1 MPRRFVSCTATT
13 VLFVAIAQCAAAQ
26 SFRPPRTLE
35 GKPDLQGFWTNS
47 SVTQLERPAG
57 VTKLV
62 LTAQEAQ
69 TMSMADDRASRVRA
83 ELGPNPPSNT
93 QLDGAD
99 LAAGRGYNAFWIDPG
114 LVVGRVRGEYRSS
127 WIVFP
132 ENGRI
137 PYTTSGRAHATRARQ
152 NADNYD
158 GPEGRPLG
166 DRCLATTGRTG
177 PPMVNGLYN
186 NNYQIV
192 QTATHVL
199 ILSEMVHH
207 ARIVRL
213 NGTHMPGHVRPLFG
227 DSIGWWDG
235 DTLVVETTNFNP
247 LHERFPH
254 PVYLTATG
262 KVTERFTRYSREQI
276 FYAYTVED
284 PALYSHPWRGEASFN
299 ASPQPLFEYACHE
312 GNYAMLGILGG
323 AREAEKRTA
332 K

>member
-1 MPRRFVSCTATT
+1 M
-13 VLFVAIAQCAAAQ
+13 Q
-26 SFRPPRTLE
+26 
-35 GKPDLQGFWTNS
+35 
-47 SVTQLERPAG
+47 
-57 VTKLV
+57 
-62 LTAQEAQ
+62 
-69 TMSMADDRASRVRA
+69 MSMRDDRASRVRA

-114 LVVGRVRGEYRSS
+114 LTVGRVKGEYRSS

-137 PYTTSGRAHATRARQ
+137 PYSDAGREHVARARKL
-152 NADNYD
+152 ADNYD

-177 PPMVNGLYN
+177 PPMANGLYN
-186 NNYQIV
+186 NNYRIV
-192 QTATHVL
+192 QTDTHVV

-207 ARIVRL
+207 ARVVRL
-213 NGTHMPGHVRPLFG
+213 NSKHIPAHIRPLFG
-227 DSIGWWDG
+227 DSIGWWEG
-235 DTLVVETTNFNP
+235 NTLVVETTNYSP
-247 LHERFPH
+247 LHERFAH

-276 FYAYTVED
+276 FYSYTVED
-284 PALYSHPWRGEASFN
+284 PALYSTAFRGESSFN
-299 ASPQPLFEYACHE
+299 ASPQELFEYACHE

-323 AREAEKRTA
+323 AREAERKSN